1 MRKKFVEVPVSGDL
15 GVNGE
20 LATRTADRIIIIL
33 LNEGENMD
41 NHGAA
46 QNTVRTTRAATT
58 RPSFYP
64 LIAYIPPLAPAQ
76 TGLSRSQSMSG

>member
-1 MRKKFVEVPVSGDL
+1 MEVRVSGAV

-20 LATRTADRIIIIL
+20 LATRTAYRIIIIL
-33 LNEGENMD
+33 LNEGENRD
-41 NHGAA
+41 NHGAP

-58 RPSFYP
+58 RPSFCP
-64 LIAYIPPLAPAQ
+64 LIAYIPPLAPTQ